1 MVNKYLLG
9 LRKNKVPYLLI
20 FPSVG
25 VFVAIMLYPLVYGIY
40 MSFFRQTV
48 LMAKPVFVG
57 LSNYKTLFFDERF
70 FIGSLKNTLIWSI
83 TVVSFTTVIS
93 FSVALVL
100 NQRLIGRRLI
110 RTLILLPWIVPTVT
124 AATIW
129 GLIFDAR
136 YGFLNY
142 LLSQVLNIGRF
153 RNFGWLIDTRTSLFS
168 AILVQIWKSFPFF
181 TLAFLSGLQ
190 SIPEDLYE
198 AAGLDGASYLS
209 KLRYITLPSMKS
221 IFFILL
227 LLNVLWTFK
236 AFTIVYVLTKGGP
249 YHSSE
254 VVGVYAWLTS
264 FFYNRPGLGSA
275 VGVIIFIMLL
285 LFARVYIKY
294 FKGKEQL

>member
-1 MVNKYLLG
+1 
-9 LRKNKVPYLLI
+9 
-20 FPSVG
+20 
-25 VFVAIMLYPLVYGIY
+25 
-40 MSFFRQTV
+40 MSFIT
-48 LMAKPVFVG
+48 
-57 LSNYKTLFFDERF
+57 

-93 FSVALVL
+93 FSVALIL

-124 AATIW
+124 AATVW

-142 LLSQVLNIGRF
+142 LLSQVLNIERF

-168 AILVQIWKSFPFF
+168 VILVQIWKLFPYF

-198 AAGLDGASYLS
+198 AAELDGASYLN
-209 KLRYITLPSMKS
+209 KLRFITLPNMKP
-221 IFFILL
+221 IFYVLL
-227 LLNVLWTFK
+227 ILNVMWTFK
-236 AFTIVYVLTKGGP
+236 GFTIVYVLTKGGP

-254 VVGVYAWLTS
+254 VIGVYAWLTS

>member
-48 LMAKPVFVG
+48 LMVKPVFVG

-70 FIGSLKNTLIWSI
+70 YIGSLKNTLIWSI

-124 AATIW
+124 AATVW

-142 LLSQVLNIGRF
+142 VLSQVLNIERF

-190 SIPEDLYE
+190 SIPEDLYD

-285 LFARVYIKY
+285 LFARAYIKY

>member
-70 FIGSLKNTLIWSI
+70 FIGSLRNTLIWSI

-124 AATIW
+124 AATVW

-142 LLSQVLNIGRF
+142 LLSQVLNIERF

-190 SIPEDLYE
+190 SIPEDLYD

-236 AFTIVYVLTKGGP
+236 AFTIIYVLTKGGP

-264 FFYNRPGLGSA
+264 FLYNRPGLGSA
-275 VGVIIFIMLL
+275 VGVIIFMMLL

>member
-20 FPSVG
+20 LPSVA
-25 VFVAIMLYPLVYGIY
+25 VFVAIMLYPLVYGIC
-40 MSFFRQTV
+40 MSFFKETV

-124 AATIW
+124 AATVW

-190 SIPEDLYE
+190 SIPEDLYD

-227 LLNVLWTFK
+227 LLSL
-236 AFTIVYVLTKGGP
+236 L
-249 YHSSE
+249 S
-254 VVGVYAWLTS
+254 
-264 FFYNRPGLGSA
+264 
-275 VGVIIFIMLL
+275 IF
-285 LFARVYIKY
+285 
-294 FKGKEQL
+294 

>member
-190 SIPEDLYE
+190 SIPEDLYD

-236 AFTIVYVLTKGGP
+236 AFTIIYILTKGGP

>member
-1 MVNKYLLG
+1 MVNKFLLG

-20 FPSVG
+20 LPSVG
-25 VFVAIMLYPLVYGIY
+25 VFAAIMLYPLIQGIY
-40 MSFFRQTV
+40 MSFFKQTV
-48 LMAKPVFVG
+48 LMVKPVFVG

-70 FIGSLKNTLIWSI
+70 FIGSLRNTLIWSI

-93 FSVALVL
+93 FSVALIL

-124 AATIW
+124 AATVW

-221 IFFILL
+221 IFFVLL

-236 AFTIVYVLTKGGP
+236 GFTIVYILTKGGP

>member
-48 LMAKPVFVG
+48 RMVKPVFVG

-93 FSVALVL
+93 FSVALIL

-124 AATIW
+124 AATVW

-142 LLSQVLNIGRF
+142 LLSQVLNIERF

-190 SIPEDLYE
+190 SIPEDLYD

-236 AFTIVYVLTKGGP
+236 AFTIIYILTKGGP